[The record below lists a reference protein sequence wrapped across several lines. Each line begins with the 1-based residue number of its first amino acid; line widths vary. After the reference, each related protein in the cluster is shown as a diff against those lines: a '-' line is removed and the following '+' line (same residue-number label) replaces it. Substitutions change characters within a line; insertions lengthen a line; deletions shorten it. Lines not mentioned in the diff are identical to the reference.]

1 MLGLFLLAFL
11 GLFSHR
17 VRVWFRSFPPR
28 GGPILFAN
36 HRWFE
41 DDLSS
46 RRDVHHCECGLV
58 RVRQWAVGAHQPD
71 TQYYHRGED
80 FPAIH
85 RSAGPCPRILA

>member
-46 RRDVHHCECGLV
+46 RRDVHHCECGV
-58 RVRQWAVGAHQPD
+58 RRIRTWPPGATQPVTTYFRD
-71 TQYYHRGED
+71 GQRFLTPE
-80 FPAIH
+80 A
-85 RSAGPCPRILA
+85 PCPRLLA